1 MSRFRHAR
9 LAAPSWLRLPRRT
22 ARLRLTLL
30 SAALFL
36 LSGATLLTVIYVIF
50 LVRVRGGSS
59 GNARSSGS
67 SNGQAGVANPNGS
80 QSSSGVHQIHQS
92 VGGVAATAQR
102 FADQHG
108 LLIACAIG
116 LAVAAVFAPLLG
128 WFLAGRMLRPVERIT
143 ATARRISASN
153 LHERL
158 ALEAADEEFKQL
170 GDTLDDLFTRLES
183 SFDAQRHFVAN
194 ASHELR
200 TPLAAQLT
208 LLQVA
213 LGNPAT
219 PIERWRYTGE
229 ELLAS
234 TREQQRLI
242 EALLALASS
251 EGALEHR
258 ERIDLAAICDDVL
271 VRRDL
276 DFDTLGLQ
284 IETVIGS
291 APLDADR
298 RLIERLV
305 ANLIDNAIV
314 HNVLGGH
321 IRISSDVV
329 DGRAV
334 LTVANTGHVILP
346 TEVARL
352 FQPFQRLDPARTH
365 HKDGHGLGLSIVRAI
380 ASAHGADITAQPE
393 TEGGLSVTVNFPAPD
408 NSNGRPARSSS
419 SGSEGD
425 APQADVA
432 APVGAVAIDADEGAG
447 D

>member
-9 LAAPSWLRLPRRT
+9 LTAPPWLRLPRRT

-30 SAALFL
+30 SGALFL
-36 LSGATLLTVIYVIF
+36 LSGATLLTVIYVLF
-50 LVRVRGGSS
+50 LVRGGSS

-67 SNGQAGVANPNGS
+67 SNSQAGLANPNGS
-80 QSSSGVHQIHQS
+80 QNSFGVHQIHKS
-92 VGGVAATAQR
+92 VGGVTATAQR
-102 FADQHG
+102 FADLHG

-158 ALEAADEEFKQL
+158 ALDDADEEFKQL
-170 GDTLDDLFTRLES
+170 GSTLDDLFSRLES
-183 SFDAQRHFVAN
+183 SFDAQQHFVAN

-213 LGNPAT
+213 LANPAT

-242 EALLALASS
+242 EALLALAAS

-258 ERIDLAAICDDVL
+258 ERIDLSAICDDVL
-271 VRRDL
+271 LRRDL

-291 APLDADR
+291 APLDGDR

-305 ANLIDNAIV
+305 ANLIDNAIG
-314 HNVLGGH
+314 HNVLGGQ

-329 DGRAV
+329 DGCAV
-334 LTVANTGHVILP
+334 LTVANTGHIIP
-346 TEVARL
+346 PAEVARL

-365 HKDGHGLGLSIVRAI
+365 RKDGHGLGLSIVRAV
-380 ASAHGADITAQPE
+380 ASAHGADIEASAPP
-393 TEGGLSVTVNFPAPD
+393 EGGLTVRVSFPPVTENFATTARHNRPAPVQPWT
-408 NSNGRPARSSS
+408 RTPAEEATSSR
-419 SGSEGD
+419 E
-425 APQADVA
+425 
-432 APVGAVAIDADEGAG
+432 
-447 D
+447 